1 MAAATTVSTHPLVL
15 ALPRPRYRAWARWT
29 LVCALVAAGTG
40 VGYLRGWQ
48 ASASAAA
55 PADES
60 SLPLRTQLDSALMS
74 LRRTQ
79 AHGDELERQ
88 LDALQQ
94 RLQAAQE
101 EVSFLR
107 QARDARRR

>member
-1 MAAATTVSTHPLVL
+1 MGATMATLMTRPLVL
-15 ALPRPRYRAWARWT
+15 APPRARYRACARWV

-40 VGYLRGWQ
+40 AGYLRGGQ
-48 ASASAAA
+48 TSPGAA
-55 PADES
+55 PAAADA
-60 SLPLRTQLDSALMS
+60 PLRQELDDALMS
-74 LRRTQ
+74 LRLAR
-79 AHGDELERQ
+79 AHSGELERQ

-101 EVSFLR
+101 EVTFLR

>member
-1 MAAATTVSTHPLVL
+1 MGATTVTTRPLVL
-15 ALPRPRYRAWARWT
+15 ALSRPRYRAWARWA

-40 VGYLRGWQ
+40 VGYLHGWQ
-48 ASASAAA
+48 ASPAAA
-55 PADES
+55 PADAS
-60 SLPLRTQLDSALMS
+60 NLPLRAQLDSALMS

-107 QARDARRR
+107 QAREARRR

>member
-1 MAAATTVSTHPLVL
+1 VSATTTVTTRPLVL
-15 ALPRPRYRAWARWT
+15 ALPRPRYRAWARWA
-29 LVCALVAAGTG
+29 LVCSLVAAGAG

-48 ASASAAA
+48 ASPAAT
-55 PADES
+55 PIADDT
-60 SLPLRTQLDSALMS
+60 LPLRSQLDSALMS
-74 LRRTQ
+74 LRLAQ
-79 AHGDELERQ
+79 AHGEELERQ
-88 LDALQQ
+88 LDTLQQ

>member
-1 MAAATTVSTHPLVL
+1 MAAAVITRALVL
-15 ALPRPRYRAWARWT
+15 APPRPRYRAWARWA

-48 ASASAAA
+48 ASPAAA
-55 PADES
+55 PVADDS
-60 SLPLRTQLDSALMS
+60 GLRRQLDEALMS
-74 LRRTQ
+74 LRLAQ
-79 AHGDELERQ
+79 AHGEELERQ

-107 QARDARRR
+107 QARETRRR